1 MNDDPAKNESPF
13 PKWVKNLW
21 WLIFGLII
29 PIISFFADI
38 GEQRAEEYNQNSTR
52 RAIISTYRSLS
63 TPSSFLI
70 NPLAT
75 LNAATT
81 PSRSGP
87 SATRQALSTQLY
99 GTLEARYPNFSDIL
113 TDETFATPRP

>member
-63 TPSSFLI
+63 TPSSTHLLLSM
-70 NPLAT
+70 PLLLQVDLAQAQRGKR
-75 LNAATT
+75 NAASAIHTT
-81 PSRSGP
+81 IRH
-87 SATRQALSTQLY
+87 T
-99 GTLEARYPNFSDIL
+99 
-113 TDETFATPRP
+113 